1 MKNAG
6 IAFFNENSAFKPR
19 NIRMI
24 RLWLVNALKSEEKVP
39 GEISYI
45 FCDDSHLLEMN
56 VKYLKHDTLT
66 DIITFDYTE
75 GQVVSGDIFI
85 SIERVKENAKIYSKS
100 FTDELNRV
108 MVHGVLH
115 LCGYKDKTPKDEA
128 LMRKKEDEYLSLFP
142 NTGIPS

>member
-1 MKNAG
+1 MKDSG
-6 IAFFNENSAFKPR
+6 IAFFNENTGFKPR
-19 NIRMI
+19 NIRII
-24 RLWLVNALKSEEKVP
+24 RSWLFNAIIAEEKSP
-39 GEISYI
+39 GDISYI

-56 VKYLKHDTLT
+56 IKYLKHDTLT

-75 GQVVSGDIFI
+75 GSVVSGDIFI
-85 SIERVKENAKIYSKS
+85 SIERVKENAKLYSKS

-115 LCGYKDKTPKDEA
+115 LCGYKDKSPKDEA

-142 NTGIPS
+142 NTGNPS